1 MIDRIKRCAT
11 INVDPN
17 DGHHDGNLLRALE
30 GGLGDRFCSALL
42 RVVTGGS
49 KAQADAAELQ

>member
-1 MIDRIKRCAT
+1 M
-11 INVDPN
+11 DPT

-30 GGLGDRFCSALL
+30 GGFDHRFCGVLL

-49 KAQADAAELQ
+49 IAQADAAKLQ